1 MKRIVP
7 ILFFWIGWLCMHG
20 SFARAQIQPS
30 ASGVTVVSDTTDID
44 DGVVYSDED
53 SDAAQVIT
61 SNDWGLDR
69 IYNVNHHLFDF
80 FGVSALGM
88 FIACLIGMALIV
100 LAPVLLIAL
109 VLYLLLRK
117 RNSRNVGARQQQGT
131 AVVGNEQCT
140 SNEKK
145 EKAIL
150 HIAIGVG
157 ISLAM
162 YILDIFGSR
171 VGMAIGVLIAC
182 YGAGELVNACRGGNQ
197 GKRKN
202 Q

>member
-20 SFARAQIQPS
+20 SFAQAQIRS
-30 ASGVTVVSDTTDID
+30 STNGVTVVSDTTDID
-44 DGVVYSDED
+44 DSVVYSDED

-61 SNDWGLDR
+61 SNDWGLDC
-69 IYNVNHHLFDF
+69 IYNINHHLFDF
-80 FGVSALGM
+80 FGVSTLGM
-88 FIACLIGMALIV
+88 FIACVIGLVLIV
-100 LAPVLLIAL
+100 LAPILLIAF

-117 RNSRNVGARQQQGT
+117 RNGRTVGARRQVGT
-131 AVVGNEQCT
+131 VVMEDETCT

-145 EKAIL
+145 ENAIL

-162 YILDIFGSR
+162 YILDIFGSSL
-171 VGMAIGVLIAC
+171 GMAIGVLIAC
-182 YGAGELVNACRGGNQ
+182 YGIGELVNACRRGNQ

-202 Q
+202 